1 MKPVILKQ
9 HEVIHLRDNGSVI
22 AWRAVKLQIG
32 KGYLYSGCA
41 NAREYLGPKAFGK
54 WGAYFG
60 WKFIPCPYGRT
71 REERWVRETSYGEYV
86 TGRGWQ
92 MAYLADGDEY
102 NNSWDRGFSW
112 RSPIL
117 MKEAQSRF
125 TVTLDVGVKRIHE
138 VTEEEAIDSGVMKLR
153 CHEFDKKHFPIW
165 RGAFDDCVRDGL
177 KPPVGPSPRMTFR
190 ALWESINGPGSWESN
205 PWVWVIEFK
214 RI

>member
-125 TVTLDVGVKRIHE
+125 TVTLDVGVKRIQE
-138 VTEEEAIDSGVMKLR
+138 VTEEEAKMSTNSRPSGTHLS
-153 CHEFDKKHFPIW
+153 
-165 RGAFDDCVRDGL
+165 G
-177 KPPVGPSPRMTFR
+177 
-190 ALWESINGPGSWESN
+190 LWEILEQQPKGSWDRN
-205 PWVWVIEFK
+205 DYFWKITCAIK
-214 RI
+214 K